1 MRFECSLEEYKKYKL
16 GELVE
21 NVVAGA
27 TPKTS
32 VDDYWN
38 GGDILWLSSG
48 EVHKKFIYFTDKFIT
63 SEGYNNSSTKIVP
76 TNSVLIALAGQ
87 GKTRGTVAIN
97 KIELCT
103 NQSIASIIPN
113 EMLNY
118 KYLFYYLESK
128 YEYRRALSSSDGGR
142 GGLNLKLIRS
152 IPIQVPSIK
161 EQENISNFINEIDK
175 KILLLEQKHKL
186 YDDFKK
192 YLMQQIF
199 TQKLRFADS
208 DSCWKEISLK
218 DIGTF
223 YRGHSYNSTNVAD
236 EGLLVLRSNN
246 IQGNVLDFSEDGLQF
261 VDKDCKKEL
270 ELQKNDIVICMS
282 NGTRRLVGKSAEYTG
297 NYENKV
303 TVGAFCSIFRT
314 KNKLAKYLFQ
324 TESYKKNLYLIL
336 AGTNINNLK
345 NSDLEKFKFNIPT
358 NESEINKIHD
368 LFVSID
374 NKIDYNKKQLEEIT
388 LFKKGLLQQ
397 MFVVRI
403 NWRCN
408 FKLAKSPSF
417 NKHLLILK
425 NKIIFIIIK

>member
-38 GGDILWLSSG
+38 GGDIPWLSSG

-128 YEYRRALSSSDGGR
+128 YEYLRALSSSDGGR

-397 MFVVRI
+397 MFVVQ
-403 NWRCN
+403 
-408 FKLAKSPSF
+408 
-417 NKHLLILK
+417 LILSLLQ
-425 NKIIFIIIK
+425 NKKHI

>member
-38 GGDILWLSSG
+38 GGDIPWLSSG

-128 YEYRRALSSSDGGR
+128 YEYLRALSSSDGGR

-199 TQKLRFADS
+199 TQKLRFADCTGEWNLFKLGDIVELMRNGCS
-208 DSCWKEISLK
+208 ENQVSFETEFPVTRIETISKGILNFDKVGYVEKIDSSYLLQYGDILLSNINSLK
-218 DIGTF
+218 YIGNCVF
-223 YRGHSYNSTNVAD
+223 FD
-236 EGLLVLRSNN
+236 EDKPLYHGMNLMLMRFKD
-246 IQGNVLDFSEDGLQF
+246 DF
-261 VDKDCKKEL
+261 
-270 ELQKNDIVICMS
+270 
-282 NGTRRLVGKSAEYTG
+282 
-297 NYENKV
+297 NK
-303 TVGAFCSIFRT
+303 
-314 KNKLAKYLFQ
+314 KYLFYYMKFYQ
-324 TESYKKNLYLIL
+324 QWFQKMACQAVNQASINQSSLKKFPFY
-336 AGTNINNLK
+336 
-345 NSDLEKFKFNIPT
+345 IPPT
-358 NESEINKIHD
+358 IDEQNKIVNVIDDTEHKIN
-368 LFVSID
+368 SIED
-374 NKIDYNKKQLEEIT
+374 QIIKMEE
-388 LFKKGLLQQ
+388 FKKGLLQQ
-397 MFVVRI
+397 MFV
-403 NWRCN
+403 
-408 FKLAKSPSF
+408 
-417 NKHLLILK
+417 
-425 NKIIFIIIK
+425 

>member
-38 GGDILWLSSG
+38 GGDIPWLSSG

-128 YEYRRALSSSDGGR
+128 YEYLRALSSSDGGR

-199 TQKLRFADS
+199 TQKLRFVDFNNSSWKDYKFKDLGTVKSGVGFSNKYQGHLDLDYNFYKVS
-208 DSCWKEISLK
+208 DMNLKGNEKVMTRSNNTIDDNLLK
-218 DIGTF
+218 DIGVKLIENPSIIFAKVGEAIFLNRKRIAKQPFLIDNNMMAFSPNENVDLEFMYYLATSINF
-223 YRGHSYNSTNVAD
+223 GKYAQTGALPSYNASD
-236 EGLLVLRSNN
+236 IYSIKCKIPPIEEQKRIGKLLS
-246 IQGNVLDFSEDGLQF
+246 
-261 VDKDCKKEL
+261 
-270 ELQKNDIVICMS
+270 
-282 NGTRRLVGKSAEYTG
+282 
-297 NYENKV
+297 
-303 TVGAFCSIFRT
+303 
-314 KNKLAKYLFQ
+314 LA
-324 TESYKKNLYLIL
+324 
-336 AGTNINNLK
+336 
-345 NSDLEKFKFNIPT
+345 
-358 NESEINKIHD
+358 
-368 LFVSID
+368 D
-374 NKIDYNKKQLEEIT
+374 NKIDFCSNQLNKTQE
-388 LFKKGLLQQ
+388 FKKGLLQQ
-397 MFVVRI
+397 MFVVQ
-403 NWRCN
+403 
-408 FKLAKSPSF
+408 
-417 NKHLLILK
+417 LILSLLQ
-425 NKIIFIIIK
+425 NKKHI

>member
-1 MRFECSLEEYKKYKL
+1 MSEEKLVPKLRFPSYSSEWHSYTL
-16 GELVE
+16 GEILTFYSTNSFSRE
-21 NVVAGA
+21 KLNYDTG
-27 TPKTS
+27 S
-32 VDDYWN
+32 VKNIHY
-38 GGDILWLSSG
+38 GDIHTKFPSIVSIDNNKDIPFINDDLDLSKFSEDQYLREG
-48 EVHKKFIYFTDKFIT
+48 DLIIADASEDYEDIGKAIEVKDI
-63 SEGYNNSSTKIVP
+63 NNEKVLAGLHTILARDENDMTVNGFKAYLFSTNNLKTKIKIIA
-76 TNSVLIALAGQ
+76 NGISVLGISKNNLS
-87 GKTRGTVAIN
+87 KLNV
-97 KIELCT
+97 E
-103 NQSIASIIPN
+103 IP
-113 EMLNY
+113 
-118 KYLFYYLESK
+118 SK
-128 YEYRRALSSSDGGR
+128 
-142 GGLNLKLIRS
+142 
-152 IPIQVPSIK
+152 K
-161 EQENISNFINEIDK
+161 EQQNIVSFISDIDK
-175 KILLLEQKHKL
+175 KIELLEKKHQL
-186 YDDFKK
+186 YLDFKN

-199 TQKLRFADS
+199 AQKLRFADS

-397 MFVVRI
+397 MFV
-403 NWRCN
+403 
-408 FKLAKSPSF
+408 
-417 NKHLLILK
+417 
-425 NKIIFIIIK
+425 

>member
-38 GGDILWLSSG
+38 GGDIPWLSSG

-128 YEYRRALSSSDGGR
+128 YEYLRALSSSDGGR

-199 TQKLRFADS
+199 TQKLRFADCTGEWNLFKLGDIVELMRNGCS
-208 DSCWKEISLK
+208 ENQVSFETEFPVTRIETISKGILNFDKVGYVEKIDSSYLLQYGDILLSNINSLK
-218 DIGTF
+218 YIGNCVF
-223 YRGHSYNSTNVAD
+223 FD
-236 EGLLVLRSNN
+236 EDKPLYHGMNLMLMRFKD
-246 IQGNVLDFSEDGLQF
+246 DF
-261 VDKDCKKEL
+261 
-270 ELQKNDIVICMS
+270 
-282 NGTRRLVGKSAEYTG
+282 
-297 NYENKV
+297 NK
-303 TVGAFCSIFRT
+303 
-314 KNKLAKYLFQ
+314 KYLFYYMKFYQ
-324 TESYKKNLYLIL
+324 QWFQKMACQAVNQASINQSSLKKFPFY
-336 AGTNINNLK
+336 
-345 NSDLEKFKFNIPT
+345 IPPT
-358 NESEINKIHD
+358 IDEQNKIVNVIDDTEHKIN
-368 LFVSID
+368 SIED
-374 NKIDYNKKQLEEIT
+374 QIIKMEE
-388 LFKKGLLQQ
+388 FKKGLLQQ
-397 MFVVRI
+397 MFVVQ
-403 NWRCN
+403 
-408 FKLAKSPSF
+408 
-417 NKHLLILK
+417 LILSLLQ
-425 NKIIFIIIK
+425 NKKHI

>member
-1 MRFECSLEEYKKYKL
+1 LRFNDFNGEWQPYRIGDISKTYSGGTPSTAKKEYYYGDIPFIKSGEINKNCTEQYINEDAIKNSSAKKVKKGDLLLALY
-16 GELVE
+16 
-21 NVVAGA
+21 GA
-27 TPKTS
+27 T
-32 VDDYWN
+32 
-38 GGDILWLSSG
+38 SG
-48 EVHKKFIYFTDKFIT
+48 EVAISRIDGAINQAVLKIDNNMDNYFQYNYFLKYKEQIIHKYLQ
-63 SEGYNNSSTKIVP
+63 G
-76 TNSVLIALAGQ
+76 GQ
-87 GKTRGTVAIN
+87 GNLSANIIK
-97 KIELCT
+97 KLEFKFPEL
-103 NQSIASIIPN
+103 
-113 EMLNY
+113 
-118 KYLFYYLESK
+118 
-128 YEYRRALSSSDGGR
+128 
-142 GGLNLKLIRS
+142 
-152 IPIQVPSIK
+152 K
-161 EQENISNFINEIDK
+161 EQEKISQF
-175 KILLLEQKHKL
+175 LLLIDEKIQLLEKKQED
-186 YDDFKK
+186 YTKFKK

-199 TQKLRFADS
+199 TQKLRFADI
-208 DSCWKEISLK
+208 DSGWKEISLK

-314 KNKLAKYLFQ
+314 ENKLAKYLFQ

-408 FKLAKSPSF
+408 FKLAKIPSF

-425 NKIIFIIIK
+425 NKIIFIIIE